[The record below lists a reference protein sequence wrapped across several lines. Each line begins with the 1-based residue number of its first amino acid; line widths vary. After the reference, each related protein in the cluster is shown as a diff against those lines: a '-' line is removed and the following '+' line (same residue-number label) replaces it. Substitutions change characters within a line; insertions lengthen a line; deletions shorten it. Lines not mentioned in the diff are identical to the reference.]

1 MVKVSVIGGSGF
13 IGSSLCRLLA
23 ERQIGFEIVD
33 LKPSRSF
40 PERSIIADIRDPAA
54 LAAAVRGD
62 VIVHLAAVHRDDV
75 RDPDAYRQTNVQ
87 GTANICDL
95 AAARGI
101 RRIVFTS
108 TVAVHGFA
116 APGTDETGPI
126 APFNDYGRTKA
137 EAEAVIARWQAAAPD
152 RAAIV
157 VRPTVVFGPGN
168 RGNVFNLL
176 SQIASGRFVMVGRGQ
191 NTKSVAYV
199 DNVAAF
205 LLHALTTG
213 QGHSV
218 HIYTDGP
225 DLRMD
230 QLVGL
235 VRERLHGKAGTGPRL
250 PYWLGLAMGHLA
262 DLVARVTGRR
272 LPVSA
277 IRVRKFCA
285 TTSFA
290 SANPLPGFVPPH
302 DLRAG
307 LEQVLQAEFLNPDPD
322 REIFLTE

>member
-23 ERQIGFEIVD
+23 ERQMDFEIID

-40 PERSIIADIRDPAA
+40 PERSVIADIRDPAA
-54 LAAAVRGD
+54 LAAALHGD

-75 RDPDAYRQTNVQ
+75 RDPDAYRQTNVL

-95 AAARGI
+95 AAARDI

-116 APGTDETGPI
+116 EPGTDENGPI
-126 APFNDYGRTKA
+126 APFNAYGRTKA
-137 EAEAVIARWQAAAPD
+137 EAEAIIARWQSAAAD
-152 RAAIV
+152 RTAIV

-176 SQIASGRFVMVGRGQ
+176 SQIASGRFVMVGSGR
-191 NTKSVAYV
+191 NAKSMAYV

-205 LLHALTTG
+205 LLQALTAG

-225 DLRMD
+225 DLQMAE
-230 QLVGL
+230 LVGL
-235 VRERLHGKAGTGPRL
+235 VRQRLHGKSGTGPRL
-250 PYWLGLAMGHLA
+250 PYWLGMALGHLA
-262 DLVARVTGRR
+262 DLVARLTGRR

-302 DLRAG
+302 DLREG
-307 LEQVLQAEFLNPDPD
+307 LAHVLEAEFLAPDPD
-322 REIFLTE
+322 REIFLSE